1 MNIIDKII
9 GTESQRQIKKWKPLV
24 DKINGLEEK
33 TKKLADA
40 DFKLKTE
47 EFKKRLNEGEDINNI
62 LPEAFALVRE
72 ASVRTRGERHYDVQ
86 LVGGIALH
94 LGNVAEMRT
103 GEGKTLVATLP
114 AYLNALYNKGV
125 HIVTVNDYL
134 SRRDAVWMGEL
145 FSLLGITVGVINS
158 QSTSFIYDPTH
169 KNEEDNSDIG
179 AFKVQYEF
187 LRPCSRKE
195 AYQCDIVYGTNNEFG
210 FDYLRDNLAR
220 NINDIVQREHFY
232 TIVDEVDSILI
243 DESRTPLII
252 SSPAEESEDL
262 YYTFAKIAK
271 QLKPE
276 EDYTVDEKL
285 KAISLTDHGITL
297 AESLLGISDIYT
309 EKGIKYVHHLETAV
323 KARSLFEKDKDYV
336 VKDGEVIIV
345 DPFTGR
351 MQPGRRWSD
360 GIHQAIEAKEGVKI
374 EKETRAVASITYQNY
389 FKFYKKLSGMTGTAE
404 TSKEEFLKVYGLD
417 VIVIPTNRPINRR
430 DYTDLIYQTEKGKFM
445 SVARK
450 VKELNDKGQPVL
462 LGTVSI
468 EKNELL
474 SAYLTQAGV
483 PHTVLN
489 AKNHEREGEI
499 IANAGRLGAVTVAT
513 NMAGRG
519 VDIKLGGVPF
529 DKQKYEEVKALGGLF
544 VIGTERHEARRIDNQ
559 LRGRAG
565 RQGDPGSTQFYVS
578 MEDDLMRVFG
588 SDRMKNMMGKMGVP
602 EDEPIENRFISNALE
617 GAQAKIEGFHFDSR
631 KHTLEYDNVLS
642 HQRKIVHDRR
652 RIMLSGNQDE
662 LEKFLNQI
670 ISEKPEM
677 EDIIKQKRSALGDGM
692 FFETIRRIAL
702 YTTDL
707 LWVDH
712 LETMEY
718 TRSSV
723 NLRAYGQR
731 EPLVEYKKEGLRLF
745 REMEFN
751 FIEKVSS
758 LVGTINVESR
768 ERERSDEQDKIESK
782 PELILSS
789 SEGGSTL
796 GTIRK
801 TEKKIGRNDPCPCGS
816 GKKYK
821 HCCGKNA

>member
-145 FSLLGITVGVINS
+145 FSLLGVTVGVINS

-642 HQRKIVHDRR
+642 HQRKIVYDRR